1 MTPLQVTLIR
11 QQFGTIARQSDAF
24 SARFYDQLF
33 RLDPS
38 LRPLFPDDLG
48 AQRGKLVKALAHVI
62 LSLHD
67 LAAVI
72 DDVRALGLR
81 HTGYGVTAAH
91 YDTVGL
97 ALLET
102 LAALLGDTFDDESR
116 AAWALAYGTIADAMI
131 EASAAPY
138 ARIAAE

>member
-1 MTPLQVTLIR
+1 MTPAQITLIR
-11 QQFGTIARQSDAF
+11 QQFGLIARQSDAF
-24 SARFYDQLF
+24 SAQFYDQLF
-33 RLDPS
+33 RLEPT
-38 LRPLFPDDLG
+38 LRPMFPPDLG

-67 LAAVI
+67 LGAVI
-72 DDVRALGLR
+72 NDVRALGLR

-102 LAALLGDTFDDESR
+102 LASTLGEAFDDDSR